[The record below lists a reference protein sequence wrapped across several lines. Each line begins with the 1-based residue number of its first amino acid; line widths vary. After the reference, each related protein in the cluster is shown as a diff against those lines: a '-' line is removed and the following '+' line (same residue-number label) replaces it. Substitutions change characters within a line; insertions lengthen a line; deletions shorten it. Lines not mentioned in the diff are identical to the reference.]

1 MGRRAGPAEG
11 FPVAANKRRH
21 PRLLVLYRRYLDDQD
36 STGFVRR
43 LSKRYTVGTLER
55 LAEHRVRQV
64 RRAAV
69 LALGHVG
76 DYGVNQALGR
86 ALLDEDRTVRLLA
99 DNALRAIWPRAGGET
114 QRRRLGRIIR
124 LNASRQFEAALQC
137 ATELI
142 EQAPSLA
149 EAWNQRAIARF
160 HLDQFS
166 ESIRDCHQA
175 LELNP
180 YHFVAATSMGQ
191 AYLELDNPISALQ
204 SFRRALR
211 VNPDLEAVR
220 VQVVRLAR
228 LVEGK

>member
-1 MGRRAGPAEG
+1 
-11 FPVAANKRRH
+11 VAKKKRRH
-21 PRLLVLYRRYLDDQD
+21 PRLLALYRRYLDDQD
-36 STGFVRR
+36 TAVFVRR
-43 LSKRYTVGTLER
+43 LSKHYVPGTLER
-55 LAEHRVRQV
+55 LAEHPDRQV

-69 LALGHVG
+69 LALGFVG
-76 DYGVNQALGR
+76 DYRVNHTVGR
-86 ALLDEDRTVRLLA
+86 ALLDDDRTVRLLA
-99 DNALRAIWPRAGGET
+99 DDAIRAVWPRAGSDR
-114 QRRRLGRIIR
+114 QRRRLDRVIR
-124 LNASRQFEAALQC
+124 LNASRRFDSAVGL

-142 EQAPSLA
+142 DQAPALA
-149 EAWNQRAIARF
+149 EAWHQRAIARA
-160 HLDQFS
+160 HLGQFS

-180 YHFVAATSMGQ
+180 YHFVAAASMGR

-211 VNPDLEAVR
+211 LNPDLEAVR